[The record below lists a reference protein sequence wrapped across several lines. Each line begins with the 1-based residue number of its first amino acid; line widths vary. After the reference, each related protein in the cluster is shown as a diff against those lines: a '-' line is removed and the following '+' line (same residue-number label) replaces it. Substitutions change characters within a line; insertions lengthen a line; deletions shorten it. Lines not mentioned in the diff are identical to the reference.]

1 MDLASEMRRL
11 AGIAQRAI
19 DDAMTYDD
27 FYRIQHLRLPAEG
40 TPAVVLAEVAE
51 SPAAG
56 QALYVGTGAPR
67 RLLVYV
73 NDRSGGSRV
82 TEGRTLSFY
91 AFTRPLGAGVTEGE
105 WQDLVRDGGR
115 QDELKQCLPYWGGR
129 LYE

>member
-1 MDLASEMRRL
+1 MGGNPDPGVRGLTDFASEMRRL

-40 TPAVVLAEVAE
+40 APTVVLAEAAA

-91 AFTRPLGAGVTEGE
+91 TFTRRREI
-105 WQDLVRDGGR
+105 GR
-115 QDELKQCLPYWGGR
+115 ASGR
-129 LYE
+129 ERV